1 MPVLKISFKF
11 RRKNV
16 KRQDEFLDLY
26 NNLEEL
32 LNVRYS
38 AAKTTAV
45 FERGS
50 PIFHGGGGQKMA
62 RGA

>member
-1 MPVLKISFKF
+1 MS
-11 RRKNV
+11 NA
-16 KRQDEFLDLY
+16 DEFLDLY

-38 AAKTTAV
+38 AGEKRPPL